1 MILFFPE
8 RMISMNESM
17 KNKITV
23 ELEALLLRMQR
34 VSQMIVTVEGN
45 WPAHYNRENPEDQYL
60 RGMFCRVGDI
70 LDDAKRLLDQA
81 FAEVVDE
88 GVLTKNMGGRYAL
101 HGREFT
107 SGQTL
112 ECLVQNDDGNR
123 WEFSRIEHNGHDY
136 YLVDDRSIP
145 LEGLRVRYKH
155 IAR

>member
-1 MILFFPE
+1 
-8 RMISMNESM
+8 MNESM
-17 KNKITV
+17 KNKIIV

-34 VSQMIVTVEGN
+34 VSRMIATAEEN
-45 WPAHYNRENPEDQYL
+45 WTAHYNKENPEDQYI
-60 RGMFCRVGDI
+60 RGMFYRVGGL
-70 LDDAKRLLDQA
+70 LDDAKRLLDQV

-112 ECLVQNDDGNR
+112 EYLHQNDDGVR
-123 WEFSRIEHNGHDY
+123 WELSRIEHNGHDY
-136 YLVDDRSIP
+136 YLVDDRSIQ